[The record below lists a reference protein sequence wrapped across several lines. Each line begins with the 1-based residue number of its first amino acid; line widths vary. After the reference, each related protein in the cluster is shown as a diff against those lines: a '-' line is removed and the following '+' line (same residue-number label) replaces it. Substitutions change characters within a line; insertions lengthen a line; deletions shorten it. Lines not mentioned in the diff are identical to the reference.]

1 MAETKLHPGIPVTYE
16 FENFIPPEEDG
27 VIFEEP
33 ARQWQTTAPDVASMF
48 DDEKTR
54 GILDKDR
61 REAFVRAGQA
71 STSRRTMSD
80 VAGASSGAEGNL
92 DSATGGSPDEAGASS
107 GKTFNPSDDWY
118 TAEPEVVY
126 TMRDEDK
133 EKREAFLKSQPDPN
147 LGRPKVSTGRPVG
160 QKNLSRRTMSDV
172 AGASSD
178 PQRNLDYAT
187 GGSPA
192 AAPAPVWWNGKSIN
206 TTVFCQEYLKT
217 HELRCIN
224 GTFFTPDGYCP
235 AQNIRA
241 EVYDMIKH
249 YVCSYP
255 AQTAGNIVENLKIE
269 ARADELLVDE
279 DLINFANGTLNISD
293 SSWTEEKLFC
303 RNRLPVVYTGD
314 DAKVPENWM
323 RFVNELL
330 EPYDVDTLQ
339 EYMGYCLIS
348 STAAQK
354 MLLII
359 GNGGEGKSRIGVVM
373 KEILG
378 DNMNNGS
385 IPKLETNSFAKADLE
400 HKLLM
405 VDDDMRIEQL
415 PTTNSLKAVITAEGL
430 MDLEKKGQQSYQGL
444 MYCRLMA
451 FSNGYLKSAND
462 DSYGFFRRQLILM
475 TKPRPKDRIDDPFL
489 SKKLRA
495 ERDQIAMW
503 ALRGLYRLRKNNFH
517 FTVSD
522 KSKTAIMSAMDEA
535 NNVVSFL
542 RSKGSFT
549 FDPEG
554 EITSREF
561 YNIYKCWC
569 DDNAVEATDKKRVIS
584 YLRSHCHEYGL
595 TYAQVHCGYKYVR
608 GFRGMKPG
616 MATPINPVMSA

>member
-61 REAFVRAGQA
+61 REAFVRAGQNSA
-71 STSRRTMSD
+71 SRRTVS
-80 VAGASSGAEGNL
+80 
-92 DSATGGSPDEAGASS
+92 DEAGASS
-107 GKTFNPSDDWY
+107 GKTFNPPDDWY

-133 EKREAFLKSQPDPN
+133 EKREAFLNSQPDPN

-160 QKNLSRRTMSDV
+160 QKTLSRRTMSDV
-172 AGASSD
+172 AGASSGAEG
-178 PQRNLDYAT
+178 NLDSAR
-187 GGSPA
+187 GAQP
-192 AAPAPVWWNGKSIN
+192 PWWNGKSIN

-249 YVCSYP
+249 HVCSYP
-255 AQTAGNIVENLKIE
+255 AQTASNIVENLKIE

-293 SSWTEEKLFC
+293 SHWTEEKFFC
-303 RNRLPVVYTGD
+303 RNRLPAVYTGA
-314 DAKVPENWM
+314 DAKDPENWT
-323 RFVNELL
+323 RFVHELF
-330 EPYDVDTLQ
+330 EPMDADTLQ
-339 EYMGYCLIS
+339 EYMGYCMIS

-378 DNMNNGS
+378 DNMNSGS

-451 FSNGYLKSAND
+451 FSNGFLKSAND

-475 TKPRPKDRIDDPFL
+475 TKPRPKNRIDDPFL

-503 ALRGLYRLRKNNFH
+503 ALRGLYRLKRNNFR

-584 YLRSHCHEYGL
+584 YLRAHCHEYGL
-595 TYAQVHCGYKYVR
+595 TYAQVRCGYKYVR

>member
-33 ARQWQTTAPDVASMF
+33 VRQWQTTAPDVASMF
-48 DDEKTR
+48 DDEKQG

-61 REAFVRAGQA
+61 REAFVRAGQNSA
-71 STSRRTMSD
+71 SRCAVS
-80 VAGASSGAEGNL
+80 
-92 DSATGGSPDEAGASS
+92 DEAQTSS
-107 GKTFNPSDDWY
+107 GKTFNPPDDWY

-172 AGASSD
+172 AGASSGVK
-178 PQRNLDYAT
+178 RNLDSAT
-187 GGSPA
+187 GGS
-192 AAPAPVWWNGKSIN
+192 PVWWNGKSIN

-249 YVCSYP
+249 HVCSYP
-255 AQTAGNIVENLKIE
+255 AQTASNIVENLKIE

-378 DNMNNGS
+378 DNMNSGS

-584 YLRSHCHEYGL
+584 YLRAHCHEYGL
-595 TYAQVHCGYKYVR
+595 TYAQVRCGYKYVR

-616 MATPINPVMSA
+616 MATPVNPVMSA

>member
-1 MAETKLHPGIPVTYE
+1 MAETRLHPGIPVTSEFDGYE
-16 FENFIPPEEDG
+16 PPEEDG

-33 ARQWQTTAPDVASMF
+33 VRQWQTTAPDVASMF
-48 DDEKTR
+48 DDEKQG

-61 REAFVRAGQA
+61 REAFV
-71 STSRRTMSD
+71 S
-80 VAGASSGAEGNL
+80 
-92 DSATGGSPDEAGASS
+92 
-107 GKTFNPSDDWY
+107 
-118 TAEPEVVY
+118 
-126 TMRDEDK
+126 
-133 EKREAFLKSQPDPN
+133 SQPKPEPS
-147 LGRPKVSTGRPVG
+147 RPKVSTGRPVG
-160 QKNLSRRTMSDV
+160 QKNLSRRIMSDV

-192 AAPAPVWWNGKSIN
+192 RRTMSDVAGASSGAERNLDSARGAQPPWWNGKSIN

-249 YVCSYP
+249 HVCSYP
-255 AQTAGNIVENLKIE
+255 AQTASNIVENLKIE

-279 DLINFANGTLNISD
+279 DLINFANGTLGISD

-584 YLRSHCHEYGL
+584 YLRAHCHEYGL
-595 TYAQVHCGYKYVR
+595 TYAQVRCGYKYVR

>member
-1 MAETKLHPGIPVTYE
+1 MAETRLHPGIPVTSEFDGYE
-16 FENFIPPEEDG
+16 PPEEDG

-33 ARQWQTTAPDVASMF
+33 VRQWQTTAPDVASMF
-48 DDEKTR
+48 DDEKQG

-61 REAFVRAGQA
+61 REAFVRAGQNSA
-71 STSRRTMSD
+71 SRRTVS
-80 VAGASSGAEGNL
+80 
-92 DSATGGSPDEAGASS
+92 DEAQTSS
-107 GKTFNPSDDWY
+107 GKTFNPPDDWY

-172 AGASSD
+172 AGASSGVKG
-178 PQRNLDYAT
+178 NLDSAT

-192 AAPAPVWWNGKSIN
+192 RRTMSDVAGASSGAEGNLDSARGAQPPWWNGKSIN

-249 YVCSYP
+249 HVCSYP
-255 AQTAGNIVENLKIE
+255 AQTASNIVENLKIE

-339 EYMGYCLIS
+339 EYMGYCMIS

-475 TKPRPKDRIDDPFL
+475 TKPRPKNRIDDPFL

-584 YLRSHCHEYGL
+584 YLRAHCHEYGL
-595 TYAQVHCGYKYVR
+595 TYAQVRCGYKYVR

-616 MATPINPVMSA
+616 MATPVNPVMSA

>member
-1 MAETKLHPGIPVTYE
+1 MAETRLHPGIPVTSEFDGYE
-16 FENFIPPEEDG
+16 PPEEDG

-33 ARQWQTTAPDVASMF
+33 VRQWQTTAPDVASMF
-48 DDEKTR
+48 DDEKQG

-61 REAFVRAGQA
+61 REAFV
-71 STSRRTMSD
+71 S
-80 VAGASSGAEGNL
+80 
-92 DSATGGSPDEAGASS
+92 
-107 GKTFNPSDDWY
+107 
-118 TAEPEVVY
+118 
-126 TMRDEDK
+126 
-133 EKREAFLKSQPDPN
+133 SQPKPEPS
-147 LGRPKVSTGRPVG
+147 RPKVSTGRPVG

-172 AGASSD
+172 AGASSGVKG
-178 PQRNLDYAT
+178 NLDSAT

-192 AAPAPVWWNGKSIN
+192 RRTMSDVAGASSGAEGNLDSARGAQPPWWNGKSIN

-249 YVCSYP
+249 HVCSYP
-255 AQTAGNIVENLKIE
+255 AQTASNIVENLKIE

-378 DNMNNGS
+378 DNMNSGS

-584 YLRSHCHEYGL
+584 YLRAHCHEYGL
-595 TYAQVHCGYKYVR
+595 TYAQVRCGYKYVR

>member
-61 REAFVRAGQA
+61 REAFVRAGQNSA
-71 STSRRTMSD
+71 SRRTVS
-80 VAGASSGAEGNL
+80 
-92 DSATGGSPDEAGASS
+92 DEAGASS
-107 GKTFNPSDDWY
+107 GKTFNPPDDWY

-133 EKREAFLKSQPDPN
+133 EKREAFLNSQPDPN
-147 LGRPKVSTGRPVG
+147 PGRPKVSTGRPVG
-160 QKNLSRRTMSDV
+160 QKTLSRRTMSDV
-172 AGASSD
+172 AGASSGAE
-178 PQRNLDYAT
+178 RNLDSAT

-192 AAPAPVWWNGKSIN
+192 WWNGKNIN
-206 TTVFCQEYLKT
+206 TTVFCQEFLKT
-217 HELRCIN
+217 RELRCIN
-224 GTFFTPDGYCP
+224 GTFFSPDGYCP

-241 EVYDMIKH
+241 EIYDMIKH

-293 SSWTEEKLFC
+293 SHWTEEKFFC
-303 RNRLPVVYTGD
+303 RNRLPAVYTGA
-314 DAKVPENWM
+314 DAKDPENWT
-323 RFVNELL
+323 RFVHELF
-330 EPYDVDTLQ
+330 EPMDADTLQ
-339 EYMGYCLIS
+339 EYMGYCMIS

-503 ALRGLYRLRKNNFH
+503 ALRGLYRLKRNNFR

-522 KSKTAIMSAMDEA
+522 RSKAAIMSAMDEA

-569 DDNAVEATDKKRVIS
+569 DDNAVEASDKKRVIG

>member
-48 DDEKTR
+48 DDEKQG

-71 STSRRTMSD
+71 SASRCAVS
-80 VAGASSGAEGNL
+80 
-92 DSATGGSPDEAGASS
+92 DEAQTSS
-107 GKTFNPSDDWY
+107 GKTFNPPDDWY

-147 LGRPKVSTGRPVG
+147 LGRPKVSTGRPAG
-160 QKNLSRRTMSDV
+160 KKNLSRRTMSDE
-172 AGASSD
+172 AQTSSGAE
-178 PQRNLDYAT
+178 RNLDYAT

-249 YVCSYP
+249 HVCSYP
-255 AQTAGNIVENLKIE
+255 AQTASNIVENLKIE

-584 YLRSHCHEYGL
+584 YLRAHCHEYGL

>member
-48 DDEKTR
+48 DDEKQG

-61 REAFVRAGQA
+61 REAFV
-71 STSRRTMSD
+71 S
-80 VAGASSGAEGNL
+80 
-92 DSATGGSPDEAGASS
+92 
-107 GKTFNPSDDWY
+107 
-118 TAEPEVVY
+118 
-126 TMRDEDK
+126 
-133 EKREAFLKSQPDPN
+133 SQPKPEPS
-147 LGRPKVSTGRPVG
+147 RPKVSTGRPVG

-172 AGASSD
+172 AGASSGAE
-178 PQRNLDYAT
+178 RNLDSDT

-192 AAPAPVWWNGKSIN
+192 RRTMSDVAGASSGAEGNLDSARGAQPPWWNGKSIN

-249 YVCSYP
+249 HVCSYP
-255 AQTAGNIVENLKIE
+255 AQTASNIVENLKIE

-279 DLINFANGTLNISD
+279 DLINFANGTLGISD

-378 DNMNNGS
+378 DNMNSGS

-569 DDNAVEATDKKRVIS
+569 DDNAIEPVSKRQVIG
-584 YLRSHCHEYGL
+584 YLRAHCHEYGM
-595 TYAQVHCGYKYVR
+595 TYGNVRYQYKLVR
-608 GFRGMKPG
+608 GFRGMRPG
-616 MATPINPVMSA
+616 MATPINPVQSA